1 MDFLLQRGAEVRGR
15 SVEAATRVF
24 GYASAVEVDVVDG
37 LERGGEAGG
46 EAVGEGAGEGEQGV
60 GCC

>member
-1 MDFLLQRGAEVRGR
+1 M
-15 SVEAATRVF
+15 F

-37 LERGGEAGG
+37 LEGGGEAGR
-46 EAVGEGAGEGEQGV
+46 EAVGEGAGEGEEGV